1 MTAQPTV
8 IIVDDD
14 PGISAIRTC
23 WTQFSW
29 VWSEIA
35 RLENEKAT
43 AALRALR
50 YSHPREPEV
59 MALVVTGRL
68 NKQTAYDIGISDIPV
83 KVHRG
88 QVMRKMKAD
97 LCPTWHG
104 WPTSWISRQK
114 HLATSRAL

>member
-68 NKQTAYDIGISDIPV
+68 NKQTAYDIGSA
-83 KVHRG
+83 RS
-88 QVMRKMKAD
+88 RKGSSRPGHAKDEGGSLPDLARMAD
-97 LCPTWHG
+97 KLDFTAETP
-104 WPTSWISRQK
+104 RDF
-114 HLATSRAL
+114 